1 MLKASGCALPDCW
14 LPVSPQVV
22 AANQKVE
29 EANAKRQQESER
41 SLQALQQKS
50 ADTYSKQ
57 VTQLSFC
64 CLAYLLLLHHCA
76 VYTVQVFSMLRC
88 VASQDCAHLLGQ
100 PTLSSCS
107 NCPRTFPCQ

>member
-1 MLKASGCALPDCW
+1 MSCSL
-14 LPVSPQVV
+14 QVV

-57 VTQLSFC
+57 VPHLNS
-64 CLAYLLLLHHCA
+64 
-76 VYTVQVFSMLRC
+76 
-88 VASQDCAHLLGQ
+88 LLGDRHVAIFESK
-100 PTLSSCS
+100 LNSVLDIDNVMGSE
-107 NCPRTFPCQ
+107 PRTPWIIAHAALTVVTLVQSDQP